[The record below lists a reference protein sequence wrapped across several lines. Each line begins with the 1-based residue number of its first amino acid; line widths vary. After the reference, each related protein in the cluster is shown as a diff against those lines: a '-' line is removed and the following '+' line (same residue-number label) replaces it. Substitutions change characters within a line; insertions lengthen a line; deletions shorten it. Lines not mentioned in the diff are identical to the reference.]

1 MDDLSAH
8 RSQLT
13 YTKTRIVRLYAAEPS
28 QLNPVED
35 LILKELLPEIKG
47 KRLLDIGVGGGRTT
61 GALLEISRNYTAI
74 DSAAELVALT
84 RKRFGLESVWC
95 CDARDMRRFAD
106 SSFDFVLFSF
116 NGIDYVSY
124 QDRPRV
130 ISEVA
135 RVLCAGGLFMF
146 SSHNR
151 NFRYLGKMP
160 WQDGRYNW
168 KDGRYKLMLELIK
181 DSLSALVLLP
191 RHLRLKRHEIYE
203 SDYAIVNDNL
213 HRYSLLTCYVT
224 ISAQTRDLVQAG
236 FNRVRAYDREGKI
249 VTTDD
254 SSMWIDYV
262 ARKSPVTNDGT

>member
-1 MDDLSAH
+1 MNDFPAR
-8 RSQLT
+8 RSQQV
-13 YTKTRIVRLYAAEPS
+13 YNKAQVVRQYAEAS
-28 QLNPVED
+28 QLNPVEH
-35 LILKELLPEIKG
+35 LILQELLPEIKS

-61 GALLEISRNYTAI
+61 GALLEISQNYTAI
-74 DSAAELVALT
+74 DSAAEMVALT

-95 CDARDMRRFAD
+95 CDARDMRRFAN
-106 SSFDFVLFSF
+106 SSFDFALFSF

-124 QDRPRV
+124 QDRLRI

-151 NFRYLGKMP
+151 NFRYLDKLP
-160 WQDGRYNW
+160 WQEGRS
-168 KDGRYKLMLELIK
+168 KLTPEFIK
-181 DSLSALVLLP
+181 EILSTLVFLP
-191 RHLRLKRHEIYE
+191 RHLRLKQHEIYE

-224 ISAQTRDLVQAG
+224 ISAQTRDLVRAG
-236 FNRVRAYDREGKI
+236 FSEVRAYDRKGKR

-254 SSMWIDYV
+254 SSRWIDYV
-262 ARKSPVTNDGT
+262 ARKSPFTNDGPA